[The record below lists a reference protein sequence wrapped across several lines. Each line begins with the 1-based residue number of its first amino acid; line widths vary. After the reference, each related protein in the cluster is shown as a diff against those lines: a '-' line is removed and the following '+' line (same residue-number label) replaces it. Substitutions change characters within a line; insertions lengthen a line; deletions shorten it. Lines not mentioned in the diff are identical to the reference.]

1 MLRLINTYLYTYI
14 FISLLLYPGISYGI
28 EAQDNGKLWV
38 QDIQKRAQQDGF
50 DAHGLVDSALRN
62 AGGHEAPGEN
72 KLTDSM
78 PNSTQQKRFNA
89 QELVDNA
96 SRNIEREIK
105 TGKHKALIKESSK
118 QLTEERL
125 ADNASRNIEREIKTG
140 KHKALIKESSK
151 QLTEERLADAK
162 ELAEQVNLKQKQLS
176 LKDLGIEVT
185 GGKLADKNGINIG
198 ELLSRYNSKKFL
210 EKDSDQL
217 PGLMV
222 FISLSMPENSLKQLA
237 IQIRQAGGVLVLRGM
252 YEGSL
257 QKTINA
263 IYELNKQGVS
273 AIIHPEFF
281 RKYDVRAVPTFVL
294 ENKEEGK
301 CKFGNCTRVFD
312 KLTGNVSLKYVLEQ
326 FASEGSNPKVAQQY
340 LERIGGTK

>member
-89 QELVDNA
+89 QELV
-96 SRNIEREIK
+96 
-105 TGKHKALIKESSK
+105 
-118 QLTEERL
+118 
-125 ADNASRNIEREIKTG
+125 DNASRNIEREIKTG

>member
-125 ADNASRNIEREIKTG
+125 AD
-140 KHKALIKESSK
+140 
-151 QLTEERLADAK
+151 AK

-198 ELLSRYNSKKFL
+198 ELLSRYNSKDFL

-222 FISLSMPENSLKQLA
+222 FISLSMPENSLNQLA

>member
-1 MLRLINTYLYTYI
+1 MKYLYTYI

-125 ADNASRNIEREIKTG
+125 AD
-140 KHKALIKESSK
+140 
-151 QLTEERLADAK
+151 AK

-222 FISLSMPENSLKQLA
+222 FISLSMPENSLNQLA

-281 RKYDVRAVPTFVL
+281 RKYDVRVVPTFVL
-294 ENKEEGK
+294 EDKEGGT
-301 CKFGNCTRVFD
+301 CKFGNCTRIFD

>member
-62 AGGHEAPGEN
+62 AGGHEAPGKN
-72 KLTDSM
+72 KLTDNKT
-78 PNSTQQKRFNA
+78 NSTQQKRFNA

-96 SRNIEREIK
+96 SRNIEREIA
-105 TGKHKALIKESSK
+105 TGKHKALVI
-118 QLTEERL
+118 
-125 ADNASRNIEREIKTG
+125 
-140 KHKALIKESSK
+140 ESSK

-222 FISLSMPENSLKQLA
+222 FISLSMPENSLNQLA